1 MIIRIVNT
9 ELLQPNDRK
18 QTVEGGD
25 RMEDERIVELFW
37 SRDERAI
44 AIFEKQ
50 YKNLCLS
57 VAFSILGDHGRAE
70 ECVSDVCFRLW
81 NSIPPERPRSLKA
94 YSLRITRNVA
104 LHYLEK
110 ENARKRSAVL
120 VELSECV
127 SEEAPDME
135 EGKITKIIDEFLEKQ
150 KPLAAKLFVRRYY
163 YNETVREIAERL
175 GISENKASKILSK
188 MRKELKRYLTE
199 KGVSL
204 E

>member
-18 QTVEGGD
+18 QTVERGD

-37 SRDERAI
+37 SKDERAI

-81 NSIPPERPRSLKA
+81 NAIPPERPRSLKA

>member
-1 MIIRIVNT
+1 
-9 ELLQPNDRK
+9 
-18 QTVEGGD
+18 
-25 RMEDERIVELFW
+25 
-37 SRDERAI
+37 
-44 AIFEKQ
+44 
-50 YKNLCLS
+50 
-57 VAFSILGDHGRAE
+57 
-70 ECVSDVCFRLW
+70 
-81 NSIPPERPRSLKA
+81 
-94 YSLRITRNVA
+94 
-104 LHYLEK
+104 
-110 ENARKRSAVL
+110 
-120 VELSECV
+120 
-127 SEEAPDME
+127 ME

>member
-1 MIIRIVNT
+1 
-9 ELLQPNDRK
+9 
-18 QTVEGGD
+18 
-25 RMEDERIVELFW
+25 MEDEKIVELFW
-37 SRDERAI
+37 SRDEQAI

-81 NSIPPERPRSLKA
+81 NAIPPERPRSLKA

-135 EGKITKIIDEFLEKQ
+135 EGTITKIIDEFLEKQ

-163 YNETVREIAERL
+163 YNEAVREIAERL
-175 GISENKASKILSK
+175 VFPRIRQAKYYPKC
-188 MRKELKRYLTE
+188 E
-199 KGVSL
+199 KN
-204 E
+204 

>member
-1 MIIRIVNT
+1 
-9 ELLQPNDRK
+9 
-18 QTVEGGD
+18 
-25 RMEDERIVELFW
+25 MEDEKIVELFW
-37 SRDERAI
+37 HRNEQAI

-50 YKNLCLS
+50 YKNLCFS

-81 NSIPPERPRSLKA
+81 NAIPSERPRSLKA

-127 SEEAPDME
+127 S
-135 EGKITKIIDEFLEKQ
+135 
-150 KPLAAKLFVRRYY
+150 
-163 YNETVREIAERL
+163 
-175 GISENKASKILSK
+175 
-188 MRKELKRYLTE
+188 
-199 KGVSL
+199 
-204 E
+204 

>member
-1 MIIRIVNT
+1 MDDAQIV
-9 ELLQPNDRK
+9 D
-18 QTVEGGD
+18 
-25 RMEDERIVELFW
+25 LFFR
-37 SRDERAI
+37 RDERAI
-44 AIFEKQ
+44 SMFQDQ

-81 NSIPPERPRSLKA
+81 NAIPPERPRSLKA
-94 YSLRITRNVA
+94 YSVRITRNVA

-110 ENARKRSAVL
+110 DHARKRSAVL

-135 EGKITKIIDEFLEKQ
+135 EGQITRIIEEFLEMQ
-150 KPLAAKLFVRRYY
+150 KPLAAKLFVRRYFY
-163 YNETVREIAERL
+163 HESIREIADRL
-175 GISENKASKILSK
+175 GISENKGSKLLSK

-199 KGVSL
+199 RGISI

>member
-25 RMEDERIVELFW
+25 RREDERIVELFW
-37 SRDERAI
+37 SKDERAI

-81 NSIPPERPRSLKA
+81 NAIPPERPRSLKA

>member
-25 RMEDERIVELFW
+25 RMKDERIVELFW
-37 SRDERAI
+37 SKDERAI

-81 NSIPPERPRSLKA
+81 NAIPPERPRSLKA

>member
-1 MIIRIVNT
+1 
-9 ELLQPNDRK
+9 
-18 QTVEGGD
+18 
-25 RMEDERIVELFW
+25 MEDERIVELFW
-37 SRDERAI
+37 SKDERAI
-44 AIFEKQ
+44 EIFVKQ
-50 YKNLCLS
+50 YKKLCLS

-81 NSIPPERPRSLKA
+81 NAIPPECPRSLKA
-94 YSLRITRNVA
+94 YSVRITRNVA

-110 ENARKRSAVL
+110 ENACKRSAVL

>member
-1 MIIRIVNT
+1 MNT

-37 SRDERAI
+37 SKDERAI

-81 NSIPPERPRSLKA
+81 NAIPPERPRSLKA

-163 YNETVREIAERL
+163 YNETVREIAERF